1 MVYTHPIKH
10 DVSHREVCIK
20 RHSDW
25 EFPRYPCPKNVS
37 RLSNFSKWLSHYH
50 HTVVNTYIARDKA
63 AIALMATTETGTW
76 NCRPDT
82 MRQRAAQMLADGVP
96 ELAIFELFPGPK
108 GKCSSS
114 GNTAEECT
122 CSDARTHGC
131 RWPRSSSLEKLALL
145 RLCEP
150 PAALSILSRDQ

>member
-1 MVYTHPIKH
+1 MIPWFTHTLSNTMY
-10 DVSHREVCIK
+10 VSHREVCIK

-37 RLSNFSKWLSHYH
+37 KLSNFSKWLSHYH

-63 AIALMATTETGTW
+63 AIAMMATTETGTW

-114 GNTAEECT
+114 GNNAEECT
-122 CSDARTHGC
+122 CSDPWLPVAK
-131 RWPRSSSLEKLALL
+131 EFLAGKIG
-145 RLCEP
+145 P
-150 PAALSILSRDQ
+150 PPTV